1 MEESTILS
9 PSSTPTTFM
18 PMSSSSPTS
27 SPSINITETFL
38 VAQQAEA
45 EHEFDAQAGF
55 VLIFTLIA
63 CLLLAYSVKRF
74 RIYWLPESA
83 GALLVGVVVGG
94 IARLSLAD
102 HGGEGG
108 GGGEDGRGDKGFHL
122 ELFEFSPEVFFF
134 FLLPPIIFEAGY
146 SLDRKGFFDNIG
158 AITLYAF
165 GGTIISTF
173 VVGYICYGA
182 AIIGLLPYGTI
193 DTSSPMEALLF
204 GSLISAVD
212 PVATLS
218 IMGNEELNV
227 DPLLYSLV
235 FGESVLNDAI
245 AISLFKTFFQFYN
258 VPNLIALEENDHDN
272 DNNDTSTTT
281 TTAVLPTS
289 YMTIAISFVVV
300 SGLSIFVGVL
310 LGLGPSW
317 LYKHTQLRRY
327 PNLET
332 SLLLCFCYLCY
343 ATAEALEL
351 SGIMALFFQG
361 VVLSHYNAYNL
372 SPRAH
377 VASEQI
383 FSTFA
388 TLTETI
394 VFVYMGMGV
403 FTGGFQHWNL
413 TFCVVA
419 FIACLI
425 GRALNIF
432 PLSFL
437 ANLCRKGRRQS
448 GGGGGSGD
456 YKITPKMQMVLWFAG
471 LRGAIAFALAENMPG
486 PHKDVYATATLTIC
500 IVTTVVCGGFTER
513 ILTVFGMREEP
524 TPKLKATPYKYDLT
538 NGDDGGDEDARNGYS
553 DDGGDDDDDNTAMNS
568 LSYKPPTPKREET
581 ILTQRRRRIEE
592 GIKGVWNRFD
602 SRVLQP
608 HFGGEDDGRYSSH
621 SNSSV
626 SSGVDDVER
635 RDDRIRQTNNHDNNQ
650 FEDDGIRLDT
660 QFADPSLRTQ
670 FTTPPRSTN
679 RNTSYVFE
687 MQTMN
692 SSRNGSNSNNDEG
705 DKMDDG
711 DDDDNEETVALTS
724 KRAGNM

>member
-1 MEESTILS
+1 M
-9 PSSTPTTFM
+9 
-18 PMSSSSPTS
+18 
-27 SPSINITETFL
+27 
-38 VAQQAEA
+38 AQKAEA

-55 VLIFTLIA
+55 ILIFTLIA
-63 CLLLAYSVKRF
+63 CLLLAYSVKQYQV
-74 RIYWLPESA
+74 YWLPESA
-83 GALLVGVVVGG
+83 GALLVGVVIGG
-94 IARLSLAD
+94 IARLTFAD
-102 HGGEGG
+102 GTDSGGGDG
-108 GGGEDGRGDKGFHL
+108 GGGEGGFHL

-182 AIIGLLPYGTI
+182 AILGLLPYGTI

-258 VPNLIALEENDHDN
+258 VPNLVALEDN
-272 DNNDTSTTT
+272 DDGGEAAATAP
-281 TTAVLPTS
+281 AVLPTS
-289 YMTIAISFVVV
+289 YMTIAMSFVVV
-300 SGLSIFVGVL
+300 SGLSILVGVL

-361 VVLSHYNAYNL
+361 IVLSHYNAYNL

-413 TFCVVA
+413 AFCVVA
-419 FIACLI
+419 FFACLI

-524 TPKLKATPYKYDLT
+524 TPKLKATPYKHDPT
-538 NGDDGGDEDARNGYS
+538 NGDDRRNYDDRNGYG
-553 DDGGDDDDDNTAMNS
+553 DNGTDDDDDDNTAMNS

-581 ILTQRRRRIEE
+581 ILTERRRRIQE

-621 SNSSV
+621 SSSSI

-635 RDDRIRQTNNHDNNQ
+635 RDDRMRQTKNGHYNNQ
-650 FEDDGIRLDT
+650 FEDDGIRLDPA
-660 QFADPSLRTQ
+660 FADSSSRTQ
-670 FTTPPRSTN
+670 FTTPPRNNHSN
-679 RNTSYVFE
+679 RNASYDFE
-687 MQTMN
+687 MQAMN
-692 SSRNGSNSNNDEG
+692 SR
-705 DKMDDG
+705 KDG
-711 DDDDNEETVALTS
+711 DHVDSADDSDDDNEETVALTS
-724 KRAGNM
+724 KRVGYI